1 MPSQT
6 PSPPISA
13 RSQPAPMI
21 SIRGAAT
28 HYRVAADRG
37 LPSLQGHQGHPTG
50 ISAQASPANCNE
62 HRTGRG
68 HVRVVIDAVDN
79 IGAARSRTEAA
90 GMLGLRE
97 SPGSGSSASARARSP
112 LAALLMIGSPN
123 ALKQIRRSG
132 LLGLSTW
139 YGRGGGSVT
148 GSGSSDAADR
158 VDFPEHSTRA

>member
-1 MPSQT
+1 
-6 PSPPISA
+6 
-13 RSQPAPMI
+13 MI

-28 HYRVAADRG
+28 DYRVAADRG
-37 LPSLQGHQGHPTG
+37 LPSLQGRPTG
-50 ISAQASPANCNE
+50 ISAQASPPNCIE

-112 LAALLMIGSPN
+112 LAALLMIGWPN
-123 ALKQIRRSG
+123 ALKQIRRCG